1 MALRYEVDLTDAELR
16 DAWLTEDRARRGLA
30 RRAIGPAMIVFGL
43 GTLASQSETTARVIA
58 TLAILMGLFQIA
70 RPFLNVA
77 RAISERRRRGGSQVV
92 IVALDDAG
100 IALTREGKT
109 ARFPWKDV
117 TAAGERETYV
127 WYELRGQHRA
137 PIPRRV
143 IGDLEALRDKLRA
156 STRWVA

>member
-1 MALRYEVDLTDAELR
+1 
-16 DAWLTEDRARRGLA
+16 
-30 RRAIGPAMIVFGL
+30 MIVFGL
-43 GTLASQSETTARVIA
+43 GTLASQSDGTARVIA
-58 TLAILMGLFQIA
+58 TFAVLLGLFQIA
-70 RPFLNVA
+70 RPFLTVA
-77 RAISERRRRGGSQVV
+77 RAISERKRRGGSQRVT
-92 IVALDDAG
+92 VALDDAG

-109 ARFPWKDV
+109 VRFPWKDV

-143 IGDLEALRDKLRA
+143 IDDLEALRDKLRA